1 MSGALR
7 MVLVS
12 GFAVYVV
19 LAPAHPIGLLAS
31 QASPVLVY
39 PSAPQGG
46 SLSPHVYTVGFALL
60 ACKSA

>member
-7 MVLVS
+7 IVLVS
-12 GFAVYVV
+12 GFAEHFV

-39 PSAPQGG
+39 PSAPKG
-46 SLSPHVYTVGFALL
+46 LP
-60 ACKSA
+60 